1 MWWLMKI
8 NSLKHHQ
15 EENGKNKKAFSRNK
29 NILQICW
36 TAMKYVTANSG
47 FLDLKMRYFKISGA
61 FVDEKYFRKRIFKEL
76 WDQTEYI
83 PTASLYYP
91 FSLHFHC
98 FEKAFFRI
106 FKSLLSKQSVLFLG
120 ICQTIE
126 NQCAYLA
133 WLRRLKLN

>member
-76 WDQTEYI
+76 WDQIEYI

-98 FEKAFFRI
+98 FDKAFFV
-106 FKSLLSKQSVLFLG
+106 SLSPCCQNNQFFFWAFAKLLRTNVHIWLG
-120 ICQTIE
+120 WE
-126 NQCAYLA
+126 DWN
-133 WLRRLKLN
+133 